1 MATARG
7 PSGYGLGGPAQFGGP
22 PVSEQTSDASPL
34 DMIRQQTSKIED
46 VLDSLSEPIK
56 P

>member
-1 MATARG
+1 MAARG
-7 PSGYGLGGPAQFGGP
+7 PAGYGLGGPAQFGGG
-22 PVSEQTSDASPL
+22 ETQQNGDANPL
-34 DMIRQQTSKIED
+34 EMIRKYTSRIED